1 MRIVGV
7 IMGSAGGSF
16 AARVSSRRRAAF
28 CAVDSPSCMGCSV
41 RALRYAV
48 AKSENASGWWGISR
62 MRLKLGNRRAVVA
75 PSVFVLGND
84 EAVIRTLV
92 NGYQYFMLVNVLRQ
106 EL

>member
-1 MRIVGV
+1 
-7 IMGSAGGSF
+7 
-16 AARVSSRRRAAF
+16 
-28 CAVDSPSCMGCSV
+28 
-41 RALRYAV
+41 
-48 AKSENASGWWGISR
+48 